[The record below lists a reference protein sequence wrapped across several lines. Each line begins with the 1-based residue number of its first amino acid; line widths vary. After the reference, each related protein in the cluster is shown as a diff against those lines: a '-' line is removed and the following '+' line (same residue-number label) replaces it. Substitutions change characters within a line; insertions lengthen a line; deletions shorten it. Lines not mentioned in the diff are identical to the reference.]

1 MAQLLRPDLFL
12 ETSASTVLLGASA
25 LPTAPHLQLAKKESE
40 ALIQSQ
46 LMSPMTDD
54 PSYCCNT
61 LLNFVQTGILTPKE
75 ILKPLKVP
83 LKKDAIH
90 AQLTVVNILDGLMKH
105 GSPHAPGPAPGRR
118 ICMRNTC
125 TTLQTTPPPPQ
136 GSIRMA
142 AQRRRRGG
150 NPPGP
155 PPPGRR
161 G

>member
-1 MAQLLRPDLFL
+1 MSAPDGVIHSLK
-12 ETSASTVLLGASA
+12 S
-25 LPTAPHLQLAKKESE
+25 PKLAKKESE

-105 GSPHAPGPAPGRR
+105 GTIGVRLEIAGKKWTDRISTAGQRTPLVGARVLQLLTHWKDTYSNEPVLNGLLNAAYERWSTNRVPA
-118 ICMRNTC
+118 
-125 TTLQTTPPPPQ
+125 
-136 GSIRMA
+136 
-142 AQRRRRGG
+142 
-150 NPPGP
+150 
-155 PPPGRR
+155 
-161 G
+161 